1 MLGAEELRP
10 IRWRVWAREVEHGA
24 HKARATSELTGE
36 GGDIGGKGKGAGSG
50 VGTGGEGFEWLEQ
63 GKRRGF
69 LDIRGLRRGF
79 AGWMREEG
87 GEK

>member
-1 MLGAEELRP
+1 M
-10 IRWRVWAREVEHGA
+10 EHGA
-24 HKARATSELTGE
+24 HKARATGELTSE
-36 GGDIGGKGKGAGSG
+36 GGEIGGKGKGKGVGSG
-50 VGTGGEGFEWLEQ
+50 VGAGGEGFEWLEG